1 MQNWSDGVHFD
12 CEFEF
17 GVFMMGKWIV
27 VFPVRAVFPP
37 HTRERIEQ
45 LSPPESEPTFLQFE
59 AEGGALKIREFIQC
73 IYINCEQFDDLIFL
87 RFDDQILF
95 PTDQSGGLMSLPY

>member
-1 MQNWSDGVHFD
+1 M
-12 CEFEF
+12 
-17 GVFMMGKWIV
+17 
-27 VFPVRAVFPP
+27 VFPIRAVFPP
-37 HTRERIEQ
+37 HTYRKDRATF
-45 LSPPESEPTFLQFE
+45 SPESEPTFFQFG

-73 IYINCEQFDDLIFL
+73 IYIICEQFDDLIFL